1 MCKFT
6 IEFIYSKIAIKRK
19 FFKGGSFNNQHIQ
32 KLLDKIVIFSQMD
45 SLVKASQNFE
55 QVSNEFDEK
64 LFVEFTKKITIWDFF
79 GISKEQYLAIPEQE
93 KRVKISQY
101 YSDMK
106 SKQSTGELCLLF
118 V

>member
-1 MCKFT
+1 
-6 IEFIYSKIAIKRK
+6 
-19 FFKGGSFNNQHIQ
+19 
-32 KLLDKIVIFSQMD
+32 MD
-45 SLVKASQNFE
+45 SLLKASENFE
-55 QVSNEFDEK
+55 PVSDEFDEK
-64 LFVEFTKKITIWDFF
+64 LFVEFMKKITIWDFF

-106 SKQSTGELCLLF
+106 SKRTGELCLFL

>member
-1 MCKFT
+1 
-6 IEFIYSKIAIKRK
+6 
-19 FFKGGSFNNQHIQ
+19 
-32 KLLDKIVIFSQMD
+32 MD
-45 SLVKASQNFE
+45 SLLKASENFE
-55 QVSNEFDEK
+55 QVSDEFDEK
-64 LFVEFTKKITIWDFF
+64 LFVEFMKKITIWDFF

-106 SKQSTGELCLLF
+106 SKSTGELCLFL